1 MFAGLLS
8 DDARRLY
15 EALVADAP
23 APSTAPEER
32 DTPALAELL
41 RHALVFRTPTGRLR
55 AVPPAAAL
63 RRLLVAR
70 QRELAEANRELADR
84 YAELERLEREPPR
97 AGQVPG
103 TTELELLSGSDETA
117 ARLHE
122 LVTGARHDCRHLRT
136 HQLGGDPH
144 GWPAQA
150 PDATVR
156 FRTICTPEALAQP
169 AGAAAGQD
177 RAGSRRLLPRLP
189 VQLTVADRVALVGV
203 ASTDGGALLVRAPA
217 LVDALLDYFEL
228 LWRRAVP
235 LDAPA
240 SPAVGGPDTVQ
251 LQVLRLAAAGLK
263 DEAIAR
269 SLGRSTRW
277 VRRHI
282 ESLEE
287 RLGATNRLT
296 LGVAAARHGLV

>member
-23 APSTAPEER
+23 ASAVAPEEPE
-32 DTPALAELL
+32 TPALAELL

-70 QRELAEANRELADR
+70 QRDLADANRELADR
-84 YAELERLEREPPR
+84 YAELERLERELPR
-97 AGQVPG
+97 AGQIPG
-103 TTELELLSGSDETA
+103 TTELELLSGSDDTA

-136 HQLGGDPH
+136 HQVGGDPH
-144 GWPAQA
+144 DWPARA
-150 PDATVR
+150 PDAAVR

-169 AGAAAGQD
+169 TGATTGHH
-177 RAGSRRLLPRLP
+177 RPGSHRLLPRLP

-203 ASTDGGALLVRAPA
+203 ESTNGGALLVRAPT
-217 LVDALLDYFEL
+217 LVDALLDYFDL

-235 LDAPA
+235 LDPPAPL
-240 SPAVGGPDTVQ
+240 PTGGPSAAQ

-296 LGVAAARHGLV
+296 LGVAAARNGLI